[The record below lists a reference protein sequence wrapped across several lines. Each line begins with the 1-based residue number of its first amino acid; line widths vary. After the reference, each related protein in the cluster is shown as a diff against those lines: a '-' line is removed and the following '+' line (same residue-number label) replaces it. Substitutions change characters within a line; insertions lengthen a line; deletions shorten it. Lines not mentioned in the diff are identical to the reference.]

1 MVYLLLDNK
10 KLAFALVREKP
21 TKDTNYIEIE
31 TEEEALQYLGK
42 IWTGTE
48 FIKPLTE
55 EEQEKLNLKCELEYI
70 KCLLELNNG
79 I

>member
-1 MVYLLLDNK
+1 MVLLFLS
-10 KLAFALVREKP
+10 
-21 TKDTNYIEIE
+21 I
-31 TEEEALQYLGK
+31 
-42 IWTGTE
+42 
-48 FIKPLTE
+48 TE

>member
-1 MVYLLLDNK
+1 MVYLLLDNR
-10 KLAFALVREKP
+10 KLAFALVYEKP
-21 TKDTNYIEIE
+21 TGDIKYIEME
-31 TEEEALQYLGK
+31 TEEEALKYLGK

-48 FIKPLTE
+48 FIEPLTE

>member
-10 KLAFALVREKP
+10 KLAFAMSYEKP
-21 TKDTNYIEIE
+21 TEDTNYIEIE

-48 FIKPLTE
+48 FIEPLTE
-55 EEQEKLNLKCELEYI
+55 EEQEKLSLKCELEYI